1 MVCGCVLMLCGEV
14 CVGMVIQKVG
24 LFCVWR
30 GRNSDGSSAAVRVM
44 SGWLRTA
51 WDWFVWLACVGLR
64 FGVGAI
70 GG

>member
-1 MVCGCVLMLCGEV
+1 
-14 CVGMVIQKVG
+14 MVIQKVG

-30 GRNSDGSSAAVRVM
+30 GRSSDGSSAAVRVM

-51 WDWFVWLACVGLR
+51 WDWFVWIACVGLR